1 VSRARQLALAAT
13 VLVVLVLAGSLVA
26 GLVGDRPADSAP
38 PSSPA
43 AAPRAA
49 RVRVEVLNAA
59 GIPGL
64 ARTVTDHL
72 RDRGFDVV
80 YFGNGRGFSPD
91 TSLVLDRAAHP
102 DAARQVADALGIRR
116 VLSRPDSTLYLDVTV
131 VLGKDW
137 KRGEK

>member
-1 VSRARQLALAAT
+1 VSRARQLALAGT
-13 VLVVLVLAGSLVA
+13 VLLVLVLAGSLVA
-26 GLVGDRPADSAP
+26 GLGGDRPEEAASP
-38 PSSPA
+38 PSSSA
-43 AAPRAA
+43 EPRAA

-64 ARTVTDHL
+64 ARAVTERL

-102 DAARQVADALGIRR
+102 DAARRVGDALGIRR

-137 KRGEK
+137 KDK

>member
-1 VSRARQLALAAT
+1 MNRARQVALAAT
-13 VLVVLVLAGSLVA
+13 VVLVLVLAGSLIS
-26 GLVGDRPADSAP
+26 GLGRGHPADSAP
-38 PSSPA
+38 SPSPD
-43 AAPRAA
+43 AAPRAG
-49 RVRVEVLNAA
+49 RIRVEVLNDG

-64 ARTVTDHL
+64 ARSVTDRL

-91 TSLVLDRAAHP
+91 TSLVLDRASRP

-116 VLSRPDSTLYLDVTV
+116 VLPRPDSTLYLDVTV

-137 KRGEK
+137 KR

>member
-1 VSRARQLALAAT
+1 VSRARQLALAGT
-13 VLVVLVLAGSLVA
+13 VLLVLVLVGSLVA
-26 GLVGDRPADSAP
+26 GLGGDRPEEDASPA
-38 PSSPA
+38 SSA
-43 AAPRAA
+43 AAPRPA

-64 ARTVTDHL
+64 ARTVTDRL

-91 TSLVLDRAAHP
+91 TSLVLDRATHP
-102 DAARQVADALGIRR
+102 DAARQVAAALGIRR

-131 VLGKDW
+131 VLGKDL
-137 KRGEK
+137 KGEG

>member
-1 VSRARQLALAAT
+1 MSRARQLALAAT

-26 GLVGDRPADSAP
+26 GLGGDRPEQTDSP
-38 PSSPA
+38 PSPS

-64 ARTVTDHL
+64 ARTVTDRL

-102 DAARQVADALGIRR
+102 DAARRVADALGIRR

-131 VLGKDW
+131 VLGRDLK
-137 KRGEK
+137 GEK

>member
-1 VSRARQLALAAT
+1 VSRARQLALAGT
-13 VLVVLVLAGSLVA
+13 VLLVLLLAGSLVA
-26 GLVGDRPADSAP
+26 GLRGGRPADTAP
-38 PSSPA
+38 PPA
-43 AAPRAA
+43 PGAPPRAG

-64 ARTVTDHL
+64 ARTVTDRL
-72 RDRGFDVV
+72 RDRSFDVV

-102 DAARQVADALGIRR
+102 DAARQVADALGIHR

-137 KRGEK
+137 ER